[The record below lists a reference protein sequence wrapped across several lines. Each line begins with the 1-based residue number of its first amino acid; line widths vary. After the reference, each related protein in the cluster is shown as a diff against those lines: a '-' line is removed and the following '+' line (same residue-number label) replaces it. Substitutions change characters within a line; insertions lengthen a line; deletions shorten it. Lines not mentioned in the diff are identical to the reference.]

1 MDISKAEIGFTY
13 TFECIGLDGKV
24 KWTDVMDNII
34 PDVGR
39 DYIIGSS
46 LMGVTQ
52 YASWYIGLYS
62 AVRTPVAADTMTTLM
77 ADAVEVL
84 TYSGSVRL
92 ELVPDALSGGI
103 YSNIGTPAEF
113 TATAATTVNGGF
125 ITSSAARGGTAG
137 LLLSA
142 VANTTPKI
150 LSAGE
155 ILRVSAGLS
164 FINV

>member
-24 KWTDVMDNII
+24 KWTEVMDNII
-34 PDVGR
+34 PDAGR

-52 YASWYIGLYS
+52 YADWYIGLYS
-62 AVRTPVAADTMTTLM
+62 AVRTPIATDTMTTLM

-125 ITSSAARGGTAG
+125 ITSSAARGSTAG

-142 VANTTPKI
+142 AANPSPKP
-150 LSAGE
+150 LNAGE